1 MTFWAGKR
9 PAAASPAG
17 SYGKVHGVAAASEID
32 RFLPELYDELR
43 RLAAGVLRGQRPN
56 HTLQP
61 TALVHEAY
69 LKLVASAGGAL
80 ADRTHLLATAARAM
94 RQILVDHARARATEK
109 RGGGAVQVTL
119 SLAGAA
125 VEPSAFDLLAF
136 DEALRRLEAL
146 DGQQV
151 RVVELRYLVGLSVE
165 EVAEVLGVSAA
176 TVKRDTA
183 MAKAWLV
190 CQLRTGN

>member
-1 MTFWAGKR
+1 M
-9 PAAASPAG
+9 AAASP
-17 SYGKVHGVAAASEID
+17 EID
-32 RFLPELYDELR
+32 RLLPELYDELR
-43 RLAAGVLRGQRPN
+43 RLAAGVLRGQRPD

-69 LKLVASAGGAL
+69 LKLSASAGGAL

-94 RQILVDHARARATEK
+94 RQILVDHARARSTGK

-119 SLAGAA
+119 SLAGASA
-125 VEPSAFDLLAF
+125 EPSAFDLLAF

-151 RVVELRYLVGLSVE
+151 RIVELRYLVGLSVE
-165 EVAEVLGVSAA
+165 EVAEVLGVSAT
-176 TVKRDTA
+176 TVKRDSA
-183 MAKAWLV
+183 MARAWLFRE
-190 CQLRTGN
+190 LKSHRHGS